1 MGNKNVKLST
11 IVHPTPVALAVLAC
25 LATVPGNRACRSM
38 PGAARNLPQQ

>member
-11 IVHPTPVALAVLAC
+11 IAHPTPVALAVLALPGDC
-25 LATVPGNRACRSM
+25 SGNRACRCM